1 VASDDVQ
8 VAGSSGPGR
17 LQNAMPMSA
26 WRSVVS
32 GHERFSVA
40 DLARPAEEVART
52 LLGARLVSL
61 LPEGPAGGRIVETE
75 AYVGPHDPA
84 SHAAER
90 IGRTARN
97 APMFGR
103 AGTAYVYFVY
113 GMHWCFNVV
122 TGEIGDPQAVLIRAI
137 EPEFGLEA
145 MAARRGRTTELAD
158 GPAKLCQALGIDGRR
173 NGHDLQ
179 QSPLVLLRGGLR
191 PGESMGR
198 SGRIGVTA
206 AADWPLRF
214 FLEE

>member
-1 VASDDVQ
+1 
-8 VAGSSGPGR
+8 
-17 LQNAMPMSA
+17 MPTSA
-26 WRSVVS
+26 WRSFVS
-32 GHERFSVA
+32 GRECFTSEE
-40 DLARPAEEVART
+40 LARPAEEVART
-52 LLGARLVSL
+52 LLGCRIVSL
-61 LPEGPAGGRIVETE
+61 LPEGPAVGRIVETE

-122 TGEIGDPQAVLIRAI
+122 TGEVGDPQAVLIRSI

-145 MAARRGRTTELAD
+145 MAARRGRTTQLAD
-158 GPAKLCQALGIDGRR
+158 GPAKLCKALGIDGRR
-173 NGHDLQ
+173 NGHDLRCP
-179 QSPLVLLRGGLR
+179 PLLLLPGGLR
-191 PGESMGR
+191 PGESLGR

-206 AADWPLRF
+206 AEDWPLRF